1 MNCLITVTF
10 YSHYGSR
17 LLRGE
22 VLRTSSQIGRSG
34 GSGGFK
40 RSKVSVIKAQS
51 DGHAGTV
58 HVHLGALMEM
68 FM

>member
-1 MNCLITVTF
+1 MVVAC
-10 YSHYGSR
+10 R
-17 LLRGE
+17 LLRDG
-22 VLRTSSQIGRSG
+22 VPRTSSQICRSC